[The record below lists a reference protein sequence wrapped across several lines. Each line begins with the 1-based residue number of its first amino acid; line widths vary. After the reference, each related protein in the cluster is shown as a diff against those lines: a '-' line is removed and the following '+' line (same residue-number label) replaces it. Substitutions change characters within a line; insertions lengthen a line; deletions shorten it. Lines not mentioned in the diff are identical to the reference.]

1 MAGPWERYAAE
12 QAPAADGPWSKFAAQ
27 GPRVSTGE
35 AIAMGAGDIPQGARQ
50 ILANV
55 VPQSFVNAVSNPIME
70 RLNRVPILGPMLAAQ
85 GIQPTENAAQT
96 VNQMVTER
104 EADYQGRR
112 AAAGQTGIDWG
123 RIGGNVAASL
133 PLAVAAPAP
142 ASLGGAVAAGAGM
155 GAVGSALQ
163 PVPGATEES
172 FGGEKA
178 AQAAMGAVTGG
189 AFAPVGYAAGRMIAP
204 RVDPNVARLRAE
216 GVDLTPGQ
224 AAGGATRRVEDAL
237 ASVPY
242 LGDVV
247 RNAQEAS
254 LRSFNRAAANRVLQ
268 PLGEKIDDTV
278 APGHSLIGAVQDKIA
293 QAYQRI
299 HPNLRVDADAQFA
312 TDVQKVANQ
321 FLTPTNRAAFEKAV
335 ADNIMSRLGNGP
347 VDGATYQVIKSDLG
361 RLASEYSGSAT
372 VAERELGR
380 AFGSLR
386 NAFQDLAARTN
397 PQWAPELRKA
407 DAAYA
412 AFTRIQDAAGRA
424 GAKEGVFTPT
434 TLNQAVRQGDRTLR
448 KGDYARGDAVLQDF
462 SDAARAVLPS
472 TVPDSGTPFRGMVG
486 ALAAGA
492 IPAQMVSPYAAIPA
506 GAMYGAYSE
515 PGRRLLA
522 ALLAGQ
528 RPQAVQTFGEGLAR
542 GGVAAA
548 PLAGALLAQPSP

>member
-1 MAGPWERYAAE
+1 M
-12 QAPAADGPWSKFAAQ
+12 
-27 GPRVSTGE
+27 
-35 AIAMGAGDIPQGARQ
+35 
-50 ILANV
+50 
-55 VPQSFVNAVSNPIME
+55 
-70 RLNRVPILGPMLAAQ
+70 
-85 GIQPTENAAQT
+85 
-96 VNQMVTER
+96 
-104 EADYQGRR
+104 
-112 AAAGQTGIDWG
+112 
-123 RIGGNVAASL
+123 
-133 PLAVAAPAP
+133 
-142 ASLGGAVAAGAGM
+142 
-155 GAVGSALQ
+155 
-163 PVPGATEES
+163 
-172 FGGEKA
+172 
-178 AQAAMGAVTGG
+178 
-189 AFAPVGYAAGRMIAP
+189 
-204 RVDPNVARLRAE
+204 RAE

-237 ASVPY
+237 ASVPF

-299 HPNLRVDADAQFA
+299 HPNLRVDTDAQFA

-321 FLTPTNRAAFEKAV
+321 FLTPSNRAAFEKAV

-522 ALLAGQ
+522 SLLAGQ

-542 GGVAAA
+542 GGVAVA